1 MAGNLLGWRLVRLL
15 DGGGERCSEP
25 VSWTPASQRVC
36 VHTQSLIHSLT
47 HLSVLLTDSTTS
59 ELELGLSAGGKR
71 GLWWWIRHPRW
82 LPWGEES
89 HGHRDPGIPKCSSLG
104 KKKNLNL
111 GKSCVLESYALW
123 SFVYETY
130 KFLWAMEVI
139 RTLTDVSRR
148 ERQRAA
154 WGISCLSK
162 VSRKA
167 RVPFKGAI
175 PGAPLGGG
183 QPFSPLACTS
193 RKSYTQKHAPLL
205 ICAFE
210 VWVHPQHVSQR
221 HIKQVATP
229 ADQVRP
235 PLRERSKLGNQSQFM
250 QGNLCLPFLQLI
262 SKEIPFFFKTFWRL
276 KKKKQKTNTTL
287 ANLHMWLYPPS
298 PELCNVS
305 QIMVGNLSYSVYL
318 VISAYSWRHL

>member
-1 MAGNLLGWRLVRLL
+1 
-15 DGGGERCSEP
+15 
-25 VSWTPASQRVC
+25 
-36 VHTQSLIHSLT
+36 
-47 HLSVLLTDSTTS
+47 
-59 ELELGLSAGGKR
+59 
-71 GLWWWIRHPRW
+71 
-82 LPWGEES
+82 
-89 HGHRDPGIPKCSSLG
+89 
-104 KKKNLNL
+104 
-111 GKSCVLESYALW
+111 
-123 SFVYETY
+123 
-130 KFLWAMEVI
+130 MEVI

-276 KKKKQKTNTTL
+276 KKKKTKNQHNSRQST
-287 ANLHMWLYPPS
+287 Y
-298 PELCNVS
+298 V
-305 QIMVGNLSYSVYL
+305 I
-318 VISAYSWRHL
+318 ISAFTRALQCVSDYGWKFVLFSLSCNLCLLLTTSLNTWQKAENLPFLTDQVLASTNETIMDLHISFKGVNIWTGIIKTKKSILFLKCVSDFHGGQLDNFLLLLN